1 MKKSILNELKAS
13 LHKMPVEICTKEA
26 KAGGYFVK
34 TERKEMIIAKIANL
48 TSLPKK
54 DKLAQEVLTENFS
67 KKMIRST
74 SAKRSCFTRKES
86 N

>member
-26 KAGGYFVK
+26 TADGYFVK

-48 TSLPKK
+48 TSLPEK
-54 DKLAQEVLTENFS
+54 DKLVENSLIFAPF
-67 KKMIRST
+67 RPL
-74 SAKRSCFTRKES
+74 
-86 N
+86 